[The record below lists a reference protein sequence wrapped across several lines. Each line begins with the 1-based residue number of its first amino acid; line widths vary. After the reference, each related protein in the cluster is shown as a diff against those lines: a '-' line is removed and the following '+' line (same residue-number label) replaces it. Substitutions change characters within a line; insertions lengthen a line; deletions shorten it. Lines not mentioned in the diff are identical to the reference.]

1 MPNWSDVSNEIAADK
16 HPDSVNTV
24 RYKYLKRLHKL
35 RQRNVIAYYSGWMHR
50 SEHGIMIDD
59 LDKCGFMTVIHKL
72 EREKGLDLL
81 LHNPGG
87 VTSATQSIVD
97 YLRGIFGSDIEVFVP
112 QLAMSAGTMIA
123 CAARLIHMGQQS
135 SLGPIDPQLGRAGAR
150 LLLKEFERATK
161 EISKNPSKINVWL
174 PILGQYRP
182 TTMVQCKDLIQWS
195 EKMIKGWLETG
206 MFANDEDR
214 ATKIENVVEGLSR
227 SDITMAHDRHIS
239 VREASDMGLKI
250 RRMEGKEN
258 DELQDAV
265 LSVHHSYMHT
275 LAKFPVLKMVEN
287 HNSVAYVVHSRTRKS
302 H

>member
-1 MPNWSDVSNEIAADK
+1 MPNWSDVLNEIDADK

-24 RYKYLKRLHKL
+24 RCKYLKQLHRL
-35 RQRNVIAYYSGWMHR
+35 RQRNIIAYYSGWMHR
-50 SEHGIMIDD
+50 SEPGIMIDD
-59 LDKCGFMTVIHKL
+59 LDKCGFMTVVHKL
-72 EREKGLDLL
+72 DRDKGLDLL
-81 LHNPGG
+81 LHTPGG
-87 VTSATQSIVD
+87 VTSATASIVD
-97 YLRGIFGSDIEVFVP
+97 YLREVFALDIEVFVP

-150 LLLKEFERATK
+150 LLLKEFERAT
-161 EISKNPSKINVWL
+161 EEVSENPSKINVWL

-182 TTMVQCKDLIQWS
+182 TLILQCEDLIRWS

-206 MFANDEDR
+206 MFANDKDR
-214 ATKIENVVEGLSR
+214 VAKVAKIVEGLSR

-239 VREASDMGLKI
+239 VQEASDVGLKI

-275 LAKFPVLKMVEN
+275 LAMSPVLKMVEN
-287 HNSVAYVVHSRTRKS
+287 HNGTAYVVQSPTRRTQ
-302 H
+302 